1 MGMEAN
7 YSYKVQVYKNAKNK
21 SIFKETTLIKT
32 TLIKTIISGIAQII
46 WLTYVFCG
54 GWH

>member
-32 TLIKTIISGIAQII
+32 IISGIAQII

-54 GWH
+54 G